1 MSLKKRRVTVFR
13 AYRTAID
20 SIKSKGGEAKMATER
35 YNKLRRWK
43 HEHGREDNRTSDK
56 YTPFKR

>member
-43 HEHGREDNRTSDK
+43 NEHRREDNRTSDK
-56 YTPFKR
+56 YTPSKR